1 MCFVAIAIGSHP
13 TFPFVVAANRDELYG
28 RDAKVLHFWPAP
40 GRFAAGKDLIGGGTW
55 LGLSAKGNFAALT
68 NCKSASRSSKPGLKS
83 RGDLIKNFLTEQPEL
98 LDSLRSGSIIEG
110 PEFGGFNLIVG
121 TTQALRVFSNA
132 DQSVAA
138 FNTGIRAFS
147 NHPITQPWPKTVHG
161 EVEFQQILSEE
172 NKGGRLIS
180 RLFEFLGNQ
189 KPYEASGTSKHSGDL
204 ASRIQRTIFIAGE
217 TYGTRASTVILVDH
231 SGQAAMLERTYGAL
245 GAPLSE
251 TSLTLEIEALQR
263 A

>member
-1 MCFVAIAIGSHP
+1 MCFVAIAIDSHP
-13 TFPFVVAANRDELYG
+13 TYPFVVAANRDELYE
-28 RDAKVLHFWPAP
+28 RDAEVLHFWPAP
-40 GRFAAGKDLIGGGTW
+40 GRFAAGKDLTGGGTW
-55 LGLSAKGNFAALT
+55 LGLSAKGDFAALT
-68 NCKSASRSSKPGLKS
+68 NCRSESRSSKPGLKS

-98 LDSLRSGSIIEG
+98 LDSLRSGSIIERS
-110 PEFGGFNLIVG
+110 EYGGFNLIVG

-147 NHPITQPWPKTVHG
+147 NHPITQPWPKTAHG
-161 EVEFQQILSEE
+161 EGQFQEILGDE
-172 NKGGRLIS
+172 NKADTLIS

-189 KPYEASGTSKHSGDL
+189 KPYEDLDTPKHSGDL

-231 SGQAAMLERTYGAL
+231 SGQAVMTERTFGEL
-245 GAPLSE
+245 GTPLSE
-251 TSLTLEIEALQR
+251 TSLKFEIETLR
-263 A
+263 

>member
-1 MCFVAIAIGSHP
+1 MCFVAIAIDSHP
-13 TFPFVVAANRDELYG
+13 TYPFVVAANRDELYE
-28 RDAKVLHFWPAP
+28 RDAEVLHFWPAP
-40 GRFAAGKDLIGGGTW
+40 GRFAAGKDLTGGGTW
-55 LGLSAKGNFAALT
+55 LGLSAKGDFAALT
-68 NCKSASRSSKPGLKS
+68 NCRSESRSSKPGLKS

-98 LDSLRSGSIIEG
+98 LDSLRSGSIIERS
-110 PEFGGFNLIVG
+110 EYGGFNLIVG

-138 FNTGIRAFS
+138 FNSGIRAFS

-161 EVEFQQILSEE
+161 EGQFQEILGDE
-172 NKGGRLIS
+172 NKADTLIS

-189 KPYEASGTSKHSGDL
+189 KPYEDSDTPKHSGDL

-231 SGQAAMLERTYGAL
+231 SGQAVMTERTFGVL

-251 TSLTLEIEALQR
+251 TSLTFEIEALR
-263 A
+263 

>member
-1 MCFVAIAIGSHP
+1 MCFVAIAIDSHP
-13 TFPFVVAANRDELYG
+13 TYPFVVAANRDELYE
-28 RDAKVLHFWPAP
+28 RDAEVLHFWPAP
-40 GRFAAGKDLIGGGTW
+40 GRFAAGKDLTGGGTW
-55 LGLSAKGNFAALT
+55 LGLSAKGDFAALT
-68 NCKSASRSSKPGLKS
+68 NCRSESRSSKPGLKS

-98 LDSLRSGSIIEG
+98 LDSLRSGSIIERS
-110 PEFGGFNLIVG
+110 EYGGFNLIVG

-161 EVEFQQILSEE
+161 EGQFQEILGDE
-172 NKGGRLIS
+172 NKADTLIS

-189 KPYEASGTSKHSGDL
+189 KPYEDSDTPKHSGDL

-217 TYGTRASTVILVDH
+217 TYGTRASTVILVDF
-231 SGQAAMLERTYGAL
+231 SGQAVMTERTYGAL
-245 GAPLSE
+245 GTPLSE
-251 TSLTLEIEALQR
+251 TSLKFEIEALR
-263 A
+263 

>member
-1 MCFVAIAIGSHP
+1 MCFVAIAIDSHP
-13 TFPFVVAANRDELYG
+13 TYPFVVAANRDELYE
-28 RDAKVLHFWPAP
+28 RDAEVLHFWPAP
-40 GRFAAGKDLIGGGTW
+40 GRFAAGKDLTGGGTW
-55 LGLSAKGNFAALT
+55 LGLSAKGDFAALT
-68 NCKSASRSSKPGLKS
+68 NCRSESRSSKPGLKS

-98 LDSLRSGSIIEG
+98 LDSLRSGSIIERS
-110 PEFGGFNLIVG
+110 EYGGFNLIVG

-147 NHPITQPWPKTVHG
+147 NHPITQPWPKTAHG
-161 EVEFQQILSEE
+161 EGQFQEILGDE
-172 NKGGRLIS
+172 NKANTLIS

-189 KPYEASGTSKHSGDL
+189 EPYEDSDIPKHSGDL

-217 TYGTRASTVILVDH
+217 TYGTRASTVILVDF
-231 SGQAAMLERTYGAL
+231 SGQAVMTERTYGVL

-251 TSLTLEIEALQR
+251 TSLKFEIEALR
-263 A
+263 